1 LEIIRQRR
9 KTGQKEK
16 NVTDFCYRFSGPDT
30 LILYQH
36 MSAGESEI
44 ETGQAK
50 ELPILLPV
58 LTADFWAQ
66 NILMVR
72 VGR

>member
-1 LEIIRQRR
+1 
-9 KTGQKEK
+9 
-16 NVTDFCYRFSGPDT
+16 
-30 LILYQH
+30 

-66 NILMVR
+66 NILAFRVR
-72 VGR
+72 